1 MTPPKGNRIVNMK
14 PARIPWMVMRL
25 PVLTP
30 LELVVT
36 PPLVP
41 DVEALPEVPVTN
53 PVVVVQS
60 VVARLT
66 IASAVRPRAGSPR
79 ATRNGFASMLRLTLL
94 ASPVWSGRSCPVCVG
109 AGESVVDDPL
119 LDVAAA
125 ALLAVDDVA
134 APVEEE
140 LHALAAAPL
149 DKNGLVSV
157 PPWAVESNV
166 TEP

>member
-1 MTPPKGNRIVNMK
+1 M
-14 PARIPWMVMRL
+14 
-25 PVLTP
+25 LTP